1 MAKIKVRPLETITLT
16 INGNK
21 IICPKETSIFDAAV
35 DNGIKIPN
43 LCHHHSLKP
52 FGACRMCLVED
63 QETGRL
69 MASCVTPA
77 MQDMNLVT
85 DSPPVVKHRRN
96 IVRLMMAEHP
106 ESCIV
111 CNKGNRCKLR
121 QIAAQLGIGESGLY
135 PMPNY
140 KTLEQ
145 ANPFIIRDLSKCILC
160 GKCIRADHEFVATG
174 AIDYNMR
181 GFKSR
186 PSVVHDLA
194 LENSN
199 CTFCGTCISIC
210 PTGALSP
217 KLEYA
222 GTPEKESVS
231 ICGFCGV
238 GCNLKIGAVGEQ
250 VVEVN
255 PAHNKKSVND
265 ATLCVRGHFAHDF
278 LNSPARL
285 TQPMIMKEDQLEPAS
300 FDEAIETVS
309 SRLLEIL
316 EKNGPQSIAFL
327 GSSKCTNEENY
338 LFQKIARVIFKTNNV
353 DNGGYISGRH
363 ILSMI
368 ESRTDKEGRFNFF
381 AGSLSGLEKADIV
394 FVVGADPGN
403 YAPVVN
409 YYLKRGAKKGTPLI
423 VAGSRQTDLMN
434 HSSVGLHPAGGN
446 SNDYNADLFY
456 IGLINSL
463 SAMLLEK
470 EAYDKSFIGRFT
482 KGFSNFKKSL
492 SEIDIK
498 QIVRD
503 TGLDFEVLQKAV
515 EMLKGKKIAFV
526 IGHEILLHRYADQI
540 MEALLNLAL
549 MTGSIGYEGA
559 GFHVLGM
566 ENNLVGSWDMGTV
579 PDLLPGRR
587 LLENDPDLKEWE
599 LEWEVELLSEPG
611 LNLFQMIQ
619 AAEDGRLKALYIM
632 GENPIRSL
640 PQSER
645 VLKALENLDFII
657 VQDILESETSKI
669 ADVVLP
675 GAAFTEKGGSFTN
688 MEGIIQTFS
697 PVVLPPGEARPDFE
711 ILGLLADRLGRPEF
725 KGSPEKI
732 REEIG
737 QVIPTF
743 LKNSGGRQSV
753 WIKETNRKKENHV
766 DIKEDPIKF
775 SPVVFVEDK
784 DKDNGFHDEFPITAF
799 LGSLHFHLG
808 SGTRTSQ
815 SSSISKLDIKGEVE
829 ISPDDIEKF
838 NLKDGDRVKIVSRYG
853 IVEKNICANRELFPG
868 MVFLSLAINGNDAKD
883 LIGLT
888 ELFTSG
894 SESWNSCK
902 IRIEKV

>member
-1 MAKIKVRPLETITLT
+1 LETITLT

-21 IICPKETSIFDAAV
+21 ISCPKGTSVFDAAG

-63 QETGRL
+63 QKTGRL

-77 MQDMNLVT
+77 VQDMTLLT
-85 DSPPVVKHRRN
+85 DSPLIIKHRRN

-121 QIAAQLGIGESGLY
+121 LIAAQLGIGESGLY

-140 KTLEQ
+140 KKFEQ

-160 GKCIRADHEFVATG
+160 GKCIRADHELVATG
-174 AIDYNMR
+174 AIDYNLR

-186 PSVVHDLA
+186 PSVVHDLS
-194 LENSN
+194 LENST

-210 PTGALSP
+210 PTGALSA

-238 GCNLKIGAVGEQ
+238 GCNLKIGASGEQ

-255 PAHNKKSVND
+255 PAHNKKTVND

-285 TQPMIMKEDQLEPAS
+285 TEPMIMKEDQLEPAS
-300 FDEAIETVS
+300 WDDALETVS
-309 SRLLEIL
+309 SRLIEIL
-316 EKNGPQSIAFL
+316 EKNGTQSIAFF

-353 DNGGYISGRH
+353 DNGGYMSGRH

-409 YYLKRGAKKGTPLI
+409 YYLKRGAKKGIPLI
-423 VAGSRQTDLMN
+423 VACPGQTELMDY
-434 HSSVGLHPAGGN
+434 SSVKLHFPAGER
-446 SNDYNADLFY
+446 SQEYNKDLFY
-456 IGLINSL
+456 LELINCL
-463 SAMLLEK
+463 SAMLIEK

-482 KGFSNFKKSL
+482 KDFRDYKDTL
-492 SEIDIK
+492 SAIDLK
-498 QIVRD
+498 QKIRSS
-503 TGLDFEVLQKAV
+503 GLDFEVLQKTV
-515 EMLKGKKIAFV
+515 ELLKGGKIAFV
-526 IGHEILLHRYADQI
+526 VGHEIVLHRYADQI

-579 PDLLPGRR
+579 PDSLPGRR
-587 LLENDPDLKEWE
+587 LLENDSALKEWE
-599 LEWEVELLSEPG
+599 LVWQVELLADPG
-611 LNLFQMIQ
+611 MNLVQMIE
-619 AAEDGRLKALYIM
+619 AAEDGHLKALYIM

-640 PQSER
+640 PQSGR
-645 VLKALENLDFII
+645 VLKALENID
-657 VQDILESETSKI
+657 
-669 ADVVLP
+669 
-675 GAAFTEKGGSFTN
+675 
-688 MEGIIQTFS
+688 
-697 PVVLPPGEARPDFE
+697 
-711 ILGLLADRLGRPEF
+711 
-725 KGSPEKI
+725 
-732 REEIG
+732 
-737 QVIPTF
+737 
-743 LKNSGGRQSV
+743 
-753 WIKETNRKKENHV
+753 
-766 DIKEDPIKF
+766 
-775 SPVVFVEDK
+775 
-784 DKDNGFHDEFPITAF
+784 
-799 LGSLHFHLG
+799 
-808 SGTRTSQ
+808 
-815 SSSISKLDIKGEVE
+815 
-829 ISPDDIEKF
+829 
-838 NLKDGDRVKIVSRYG
+838 
-853 IVEKNICANRELFPG
+853 
-868 MVFLSLAINGNDAKD
+868 
-883 LIGLT
+883 
-888 ELFTSG
+888 
-894 SESWNSCK
+894 
-902 IRIEKV
+902 